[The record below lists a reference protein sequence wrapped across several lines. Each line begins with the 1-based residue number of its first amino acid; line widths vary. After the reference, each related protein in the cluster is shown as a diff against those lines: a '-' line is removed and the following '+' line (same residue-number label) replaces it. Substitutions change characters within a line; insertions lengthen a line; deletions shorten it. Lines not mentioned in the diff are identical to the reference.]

1 MLINPTLTLLALAL
15 PLLWMA
21 FESFE
26 GDSFS
31 TDETRDDE
39 RERDGLYDDE
49 LWRGP

>member
-21 FESFE
+21 IESCEGESFS
-26 GDSFS
+26 GDEAG
-31 TDETRDDE
+31 DEE
-39 RERDGLYDDE
+39 YERDGLYDDD